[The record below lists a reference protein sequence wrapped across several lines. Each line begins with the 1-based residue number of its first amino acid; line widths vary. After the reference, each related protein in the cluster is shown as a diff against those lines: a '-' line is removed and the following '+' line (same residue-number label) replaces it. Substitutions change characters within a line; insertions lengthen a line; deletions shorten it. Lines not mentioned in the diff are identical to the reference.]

1 MGSSVVLSPEV
12 VLAGR
17 QPDPAEELLG
27 GQLGAAGPLADVVD
41 QFVTRIRGNPAA
53 FQGSPLAFFAAM
65 FSSMSSEMTSFF
77 CAIFAS
83 FWATIASS
91 WAIRASFADSAALV

>member
-1 MGSSVVLSPEV
+1 
-12 VLAGR
+12 
-17 QPDPAEELLG
+17 
-27 GQLGAAGPLADVVD
+27 
-41 QFVTRIRGNPAA
+41 
-53 FQGSPLAFFAAM
+53 M